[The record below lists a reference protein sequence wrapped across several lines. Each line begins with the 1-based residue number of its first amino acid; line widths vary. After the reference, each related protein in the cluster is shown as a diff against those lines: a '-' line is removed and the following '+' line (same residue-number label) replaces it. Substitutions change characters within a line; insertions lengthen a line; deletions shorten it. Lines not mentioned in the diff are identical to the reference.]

1 MKFRWVTIMVKDLEE
16 SIEFY
21 RDIVG
26 LEINRRFA
34 AGPGREIVF
43 LGAGGT
49 EVELIYDQS
58 QQDCRCGDSISLGF
72 QVDSVEKMMEFV
84 AQKGFP
90 VHSGPFEPN
99 SQTKFFFIL
108 DPNGVKVQFVE
119 LK

>member
-1 MKFRWVTIMVKDLEE
+1 MWVWRLTG
-16 SIEFY
+16 
-21 RDIVG
+21 G
-26 LEINRRFA
+26 LPLA
-34 AGPGREIVF
+34 PAGDRF
-43 LGAGGT
+43 LGWGT
-49 EVELIYDQS
+49 EVEVDLRPVS
-58 QQDCRCGDSISLGF
+58 AGLPLWRLLPLGF

-99 SQTKFFFIL
+99 PQTKFFFIL